1 MSDFQGT
8 GAPASQDGI
17 LSTLDLLG
25 LKIPELLAVITVETS
40 GCGYLS
46 DRRPAIL
53 FERHIFSKQTG
64 GRFDSQDPDISS
76 PTPGGYKFGADEYPR
91 LAKAFQL
98 DPQAAQK
105 SASWGIG
112 QVMGF
117 NFASAGYAT
126 VDAMVQGAMASEDE
140 QLKAM
145 ANFLKSSGLHRALA
159 AHDWTSFARG
169 YNGPNFAINRY
180 DARLAGAFQQFSQV
194 LPDLTV
200 RTAQLLMTYA
210 GLKAGPIDGMS
221 GPMTRAAAQTFRQKN
236 GLGDSDQIDDD
247 LIIALA
253 VATLPSPSHS

>member
-1 MSDFQGT
+1 MADFQGA
-8 GAPASQDGI
+8 GHPASQQGI
-17 LSTLDLLG
+17 LTVLDSLG

-53 FERHIFSKQTG
+53 FERHIFSRQTG
-64 GRFDSQDPDISS
+64 GRFDGQAPDISS
-76 PTPGGYKFGADEYPR
+76 STPGGYKFGADEYPR

-98 DPQAAQK
+98 DPEAAQK

-117 NFASAGYAT
+117 NFAAAGYAT
-126 VDAMVQGAMASEDE
+126 VDLMVQGAMASEDE

-145 ANFLKSSGLHRALA
+145 AAFLKSSGLHRALA
-159 AHDWTSFARG
+159 VHDWTSFARG
-169 YNGPNFAINRY
+169 YNGPDFVKNRY
-180 DARLAGAFQQFSQV
+180 DVRLAGAFHQFSQA

-210 GLKAGPIDGMS
+210 GLKVGPIDGM
-221 GPMTRAAAQTFRQKN
+221 GGRMTRAAVQTFRQKHA
-236 GLGDSDQIDDD
+236 LGDSTEIDDE
-247 LIIALA
+247 LIDALRQ
-253 VATLPSPSHS
+253 ATIPPAA